1 MEVGVNAGD
10 PVGVPVS
17 VEEGVADGDA
27 PNDSVADGDVVAD
40 GEGEKYGAI
49 RESACSSATVS
60 SDPVASAHRSAVP
73 LLIVGSMRGSASSAR
88 TVSVQS
94 K

>member
-10 PVGVPVS
+10 PVGEAVR
-17 VEEGVADGDA
+17 VEEGVVEGEA
-27 PNDSVADGDVVAD
+27 PSDRVGEGEVVAD
-40 GEGEKYGAI
+40 DEGEKYGAI
-49 RESACSSATVS
+49 RGSACSSATVS

-73 LLIVGSMRGSASSAR
+73 LLIVGSMRGSASSVR
-88 TVSVQS
+88 TVAAQS